1 MATSSNIEFPASSSP
16 YASKVK
22 ESQTPQDG
30 IFFAVPGQQGPAGK
44 DGKDGKPGPK
54 GDKGDTGE
62 GIQGPRGER
71 GYPGKDGKSYFP
83 KYEQNVGWAL
93 YKNKNTNTTPTGA
106 VRGED
111 GWVQLFINSD
121 NPNESFLPEGSVG
134 LYSNDI
140 RKINT
145 RALKVGA
152 QVQITYEIEVI
163 TFGSNTEV
171 WMKSEFVGL
180 EDSTTTFCANLK
192 YQHTYDMSVTHNL
205 VVSSD
210 QHKLAGIVPKI
221 RTDLDA
227 AAKIKSIYVSV
238 Y

>member
-1 MATSSNIEFPASSSP
+1 MATSSNIDFPASNSP

-22 ESQTPQDG
+22 ESQVPQDG
-30 IFFAVPGQQGPAGK
+30 VFFAVPGPQGPEGK
-44 DGKDGKPGPK
+44 QGPK
-54 GDKGDTGE
+54 GDKGERGSNGADGPA
-62 GIQGPRGER
+62 GPRGER
-71 GYPGKDGKSYFP
+71 GYAGKDGKSYFP
-83 KYEQNVGWAL
+83 KYEQNAGWAL

-106 VRGED
+106 TRGED

-121 NPNESFLPEGSVG
+121 NPNESFLPEGSAS

-145 RALKVGA
+145 RALKVGS
-152 QVQITYEIEVI
+152 QVQITYDIEVI

-171 WMKSEFVGL
+171 WMKSEFFGL
-180 EDSTTTFCANLK
+180 DDSTTTFCANLK
-192 YQHTYDMSVTHNL
+192 YQHTYEMSVTHNL
-205 VVSSD
+205 VVSSE
-210 QHKLAGIVPKI
+210 QHKNAGIVPKI
-221 RTDLDA
+221 RTDLDS

>member
-1 MATSSNIEFPASSSP
+1 MEFPKSSG

-22 ESQTPQDG
+22 ESSQTPQDG
-30 IFFAVPGQQGPAGK
+30 VFFAVPGPQGPE
-44 DGKDGKPGPK
+44 GKPGPK
-54 GDKGDTGE
+54 GDKGDR
-62 GIQGPRGER
+62 GIDGSSGPVGPRGER

-83 KYEQNVGWAL
+83 TYEQNVGWAL

-106 VRGED
+106 TRGED

-121 NPNESFLPEGSVG
+121 NATETFLPEGSVS

-152 QVQITYEIEVI
+152 QVKIVYEIEVI
-163 TFGSNTEV
+163 TFSSNTEV
-171 WMKSEFVGL
+171 WMKSEFPDL

-192 YQHTYDMSVTHNL
+192 YQHTYEMSVSHNL
-205 VVSSD
+205 VISSEK
-210 QHKLAGIVPKI
+210 HKTAGIVPKI
-221 RTDLDA
+221 RTDLDSA
-227 AAKIKSIYVSV
+227 VKIKSIYISV